1 MQMNLPK
8 LLKLNLQH
16 FAENEDTS
24 TEETD
29 TTENTND
36 ENEQKETTFSQADVD
51 REISKAVNKALEN
64 RDAKHQQ
71 ELDNAIKNALE
82 EEKRLSKLSEKERE
96 AEELTQKEKE
106 LAERE
111 AEINRRI
118 LHSDAV
124 DALQERGLPSDFA
137 DFLVKEDG
145 ETTLENIN
153 TFKKAFDEAINAGVK
168 EQLRQDTPKAGSA
181 PSKGNVPS
189 VADLAQEHR
198 LIK

>member
-137 DFLVKEDG
+137 
-145 ETTLENIN
+145 
-153 TFKKAFDEAINAGVK
+153 
-168 EQLRQDTPKAGSA
+168 
-181 PSKGNVPS
+181 
-189 VADLAQEHR
+189 
-198 LIK
+198 